1 MNAPLRKDAVT
12 GSLAQPRV
20 TFRVRQRTALSFDVH
35 REMAGFDVVP
45 VEEEALFGPFQG
57 EEAANTF
64 AYDAAERFHQHYPSF
79 QVDVQPFPKLG
90 RRPGQAYAERADE
103 CRQGPRDCLEP
114 CLPAVGSFW

>member
-12 GSLAQPRV
+12 GSLSAPCV

-35 REMAGFDVVP
+35 REMVGLDVVP

-64 AYDAAERFHQHYPSF
+64 AYDAAERFHQHYPAF
-79 QVDVQPFPKLG
+79 RVDVQPFPKLG
-90 RRPGQAYAERADE
+90 RRPGQAYAEHPPERDPPPHLT
-103 CRQGPRDCLEP
+103 RDDCLP
-114 CLPAVGSFW
+114 KVCSPW